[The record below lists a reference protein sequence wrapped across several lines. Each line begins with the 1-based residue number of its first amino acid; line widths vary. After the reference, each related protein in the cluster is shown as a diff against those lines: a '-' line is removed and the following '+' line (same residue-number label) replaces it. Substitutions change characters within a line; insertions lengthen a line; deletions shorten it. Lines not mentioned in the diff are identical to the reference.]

1 MRSDPG
7 HTRHNEI
14 ESMLKSIP
22 IKQLRLGMFIQTLGG
37 RWVDHPFWRSSFKL
51 VKPEDM
57 QALLQSGIPELV
69 IDTDKG
75 LDVESAPAP
84 KAEPAVP
91 APVEQKEMSPS
102 EPLVSYAQELKQ
114 AKQIKGKAKRM
125 VVDLF
130 KQARMGQAIEVSVIA
145 PLVDE
150 INQSIER
157 NAGALL
163 SVVRMKTADD
173 YTYMHSVAVCA
184 LMISLGRR
192 LGLSGE
198 ELHQVGMAGLLHD
211 VGKMAMPLDI
221 LNKPGKLTDAEFAIM
236 KSHPVQGW
244 EMLRNAQ
251 FAESVSLDVC
261 LHHHEKMDGS
271 GYPERLS
278 GAAISLHARMG
289 AVCDV
294 YDAITSERPYKH
306 GWDPAEAIKRMAE
319 WRTSHFDDN
328 VFQAFVKTIGIYPT
342 GSMVRLKSGRLAVIV
357 DQSAI
362 SLLTPQVKVFFS
374 TKSNAPIKMEVID
387 LSRSQDGIEGL
398 EDVTKWDFDLKK
410 VMGF

>member
-1 MRSDPG
+1 
-7 HTRHNEI
+7 
-14 ESMLKSIP
+14 MLKSIP

-91 APVEQKEMSPS
+91 APVVQKEMSPS
-102 EPLVSYAQELKQ
+102 EPLLSYAQELKQ
-114 AKQIKGKAKRM
+114 AKQIKGKAKKV

-163 SVVRMKTADD
+163 SIVRMKTADD

-221 LNKPGKLTDAEFAIM
+221 LNKPGKLTDAEFSIM

-244 EMLRNAQ
+244 EMLRKAQ
-251 FAESVSLDVC
+251 FVESISLDVC

-278 GAAISLHARMG
+278 GTAISLHARMG

-306 GWDPAEAIKRMAE
+306 GWDPAEAIKRMTE
-319 WRTSHFDDN
+319 WRTSHFDDS

-398 EDVTKWDFDLKK
+398 EDVTKWGFDLKK